1 MAQSEW
7 KLDCSNIDRLQKAM
21 EAYQGDT
28 ENAINDVLHN
38 EVFGIVEPS
47 IRQLIPVS
55 DSAKVWRGKLPHAK
69 LSKSLTQENG
79 NLSVTIKSTANY
91 SYLYFPDDGT
101 NTRRH
106 IGNQQFFKRGGEAKV
121 DEIVD
126 RCINRLVNDFE
137 KGV

>member
-21 EAYQGDT
+21 EGYQGNT
-28 ENAINDVLHN
+28 EKTINDVLHN

-47 IRQLIPVS
+47 IRKLIPVS
-55 DSAKVWRGKLPHAK
+55 GKSWKGKKPGAKV
-69 LSKSLTQENG
+69 SKSLTQENG

>member
-1 MAQSEW
+1 MARLD
-7 KLDCSNIDRLQKAM
+7 LDCSDIDRLQKAM
-21 EAYQGDT
+21 ENYQGNT
-28 ENAINDVLHN
+28 ENAINDVLHT

-55 DSAKVWRGKLPHAK
+55 DPAKVWRSKLPHAR

-79 NLSVTIKSTANY
+79 NLSVTVKSTASYN
-91 SYLYFPDDGT
+91 YLYFPDDGT

-121 DEIVD
+121 GEIVD
-126 RCINRLVNDFE
+126 RCINRLINDFE